1 MVRALPALAALVP
14 LATAAQVSTDPSLAF
29 DRIQAMVPMRDGV
42 RLETEIYVPKAAGG
56 KLPILLM
63 RTPYGFSPDAK
74 GFSQWLTRP
83 WLVPLLRDGYLLALQ
98 SVRGRFGSEGTFQ
111 LAPAPRD
118 RADPKSTDEATD
130 AWDTVDWLLA
140 HAPSNNGRVGML
152 GVSNPG
158 QLVALAMLEP
168 HPAVRAFSP
177 QATPADNFI
186 GDDCF
191 HQGAFRL
198 LPMVEFIPAM
208 ETAPAR
214 FSDPPF
220 DRVDLYEWFLSMGPL
235 SSLDAKLFHGKLPSW
250 NAFVAHP
257 RYDEFWRKRALTALV
272 GKVPAPVLHVGG
284 AYDQEDRRGP
294 VALYQAMETA
304 DPANRST
311 LVVGPWAHRS
321 WRLAEGDRLGRISF
335 GSPTAVYFREEVQA
349 PFFACA
355 LKDRCG
361 PPLPEALVFQTGTN
375 VWQRL
380 DAWPPKGATERSVWL
395 APGGRLALD
404 GPPGEEGEDAWV
416 SDPAHPVP
424 YQAAPIVS
432 PHVGQEA
439 WDEGWAT
446 WMVADQRFLAG
457 RPDVRAWGS
466 EPLAED
472 VVVAGPIAAHLFVAT
487 TGTDADFVAKLVDV
501 YPEKV
506 EGDPTLGGYQ
516 LMVAAEIL
524 RGRFRHGFEK
534 EEPFTSGK
542 VEEVTVDLL
551 TRSHVFRK
559 GHRIMV
565 QVQSTWFPLYDRNPQ
580 TFVRNVFEA
589 READYRA
596 QTHRVLRSRRHPS
609 RVTFATVPAR

>member
-1 MVRALPALAALVP
+1 MNRALLAAAVLLP
-14 LATAAQVSTDPSLAF
+14 LTAAAQVATDPSIVY

-42 RLETEIYVPKAAGG
+42 RLETDIYVPKAARE
-56 KLPILLM
+56 KLPILFM

-74 GFSQWLTRP
+74 GFSLWLTRP
-83 WLVPLLRDGYLLALQ
+83 WLVPTLRDGYVLALQ
-98 SVRGRFGSEGTFQ
+98 NVRGRFGSEGVFS

-118 RADPKSTDEATD
+118 RSDPKATDESTD

-140 HAPSNNGRVGML
+140 SVPSNNGRVGML

-158 QLVALAMLEP
+158 GLVAFAMLEP
-168 HPAVRAFSP
+168 HPAVRAYSP
-177 QATPADNFI
+177 QAVPADNFI
-186 GDDCF
+186 GDDAF

-198 LPMVEFIPAM
+198 MPMAQFIPEM
-208 ETAPAR
+208 EAGKTFA
-214 FSDPPF
+214 DPPF
-220 DRVDLYEWFLSMGPL
+220 DRVDLYDWFLSQGPVANL
-235 SSLDAKLFHGKLPSW
+235 EARLFRGRFPTWKE
-250 NAFVAHP
+250 FIAHP
-257 RYDEFWRKRALTALV
+257 RYDDFWKRRSLPALV
-272 GKVPAPVLHVGG
+272 GKVPAPVLNVGG

-294 VALYQAMETA
+294 VALYEALERA
-304 DPANRST
+304 DPANRSV
-311 LVVGPWAHRS
+311 LVVGPWAHRT
-321 WRLAEGDRLGRISF
+321 WRMAEGDRLGRISF
-335 GSPTAVYFREEVQA
+335 GSPTARWFREEVQA

-380 DAWPPKGATERSVWL
+380 DAWPPRGTKERSVWL

-404 GPPGEEGEDAWV
+404 GPPREEGEDAWV

-424 YQAAPIVS
+424 YQATPIVS
-432 PHVGQEA
+432 PHVGQDA
-439 WDEGWAT
+439 WDETWAT

-457 RPDVRAWGS
+457 RPDVLSWVS

-472 VVVAGPIAAHLFVAT
+472 VAVAGPIAAHLFVST
-487 TGTDADFVAKLVDV
+487 TGSDADFAAKLIDV

-506 EGDPTLGGYQ
+506 DGDPTLGGYQ

-524 RGRFRHGFEK
+524 RGRFRRGFEK
-534 EEPFTSGK
+534 PEPFTPGE
-542 VEEVTVDLL
+542 VEAVSVDLL
-551 TRSHVFRK
+551 TRSHVFAK

-580 TFVRNVFEA
+580 TFVPSIFEA
-589 READYRA
+589 REGDYRA

-609 RVTFATVPAR
+609 RVTFATAPVH